1 MHAMEQ
7 RMSPLISVSDVR
19 QKIRNQGVVIV
30 DARGGGDAYQ
40 RYLAGHVQG
49 AMFLNLETDLSD
61 KGADPAKGG
70 RHPLPIPNSFG
81 MVLGRAGITP
91 STELFVY
98 DDKAGANAAARF
110 WWMMRA
116 AGHQRVR
123 VVDGGLQALR
133 EGGLTIVEGPSSPAN
148 MQSPY
153 EIHEWQLPT
162 ADLEQVEV
170 ARKDSDWTVIDVR
183 ESYRYKGESE
193 PIDLVAGHIPGA
205 INVPFLTNLQAN
217 GHFRSADI
225 LAAQF
230 STALGGNTPRKV
242 IVHCGSG
249 VTACH
254 TLLAMEVAGLPAASL
269 YVGSWSE
276 WSRNPKPISKGENP

>member
-7 RMSPLISVSDVR
+7 RMSPLISAAEVR
-19 QKIRNQGVVIV
+19 EKIRHPGVVIV
-30 DARGGGDAYQ
+30 DARGGGDAYE
-40 RYLAGHVQG
+40 RYLAGH
-49 AMFLNLETDLSD
+49 AEEAIFLNLETDLSD

-70 RHPLPIPNSFG
+70 RHPLPNPKSFG
-81 MVLGRAGITP
+81 MVLGKAGITP

-110 WWMMRA
+110 WWMMKG
-116 AGHQRVR
+116 AGHLSVR
-123 VVDGGLQALR
+123 VVDGGLEALR
-133 EGGLTIVEGPSSPAN
+133 EVGVSIVKGPSSS
-148 MQSPY
+148 MKVESPY
-153 EIHEWQLPT
+153 EIQGWQLPT
-162 ADLEQVEV
+162 ANMEQVDA
-170 ARKDSDWTVIDVR
+170 ARNDRDYTVIDVR

-193 PIDLVAGHIPGA
+193 PIDLVAGHIPNA
-205 INVPFLTNLQAN
+205 INLPYLTNLEAN
-217 GHFRSADI
+217 GRFRPAQT
-225 LAAQF
+225 LEAQF
-230 STALGGNTPRKV
+230 RKALGDNPHSKI

-276 WSRNPKPISKGENP
+276 WSRNPRPIAKGEKP